1 LVAGIDK
8 TGPKLFCIEPSG
20 VYYGYRACAVG
31 KGKILAKTELEKIV
45 SKEGEEGFEGMSVR
59 EGVMEVARM

>member
-1 LVAGIDK
+1 
-8 TGPKLFCIEPSG
+8 

-31 KGKILAKTELEKIV
+31 KGKALAKTELEKIV
-45 SKEGEEGFEGMSVR
+45 SKDGGAEFEGMGVR